1 MREVLLASAVRT
13 PIGAFGGS
21 LREVKASQL
30 GAYCAEE
37 AIQRARIPREAIDES
52 IFGCVIQAMYE
63 ASLGRTVA
71 QMIGLPDTVP
81 GFTVQQQCCS
91 GMQALILGAQHIALG
106 EADAVLVGG
115 AENMSLA
122 PYVSYSGRW
131 GGRLGHQQLI
141 DSITEITYAGSQMIG
156 KEWYMGALAEHHAE
170 VYKLSREEQ
179 DAYALE
185 SHRRAVEA
193 QRAGRFD
200 DEIVPVPVEGSKGQA
215 GLVTE
220 DERPRPELTLA
231 GLARLSSVFRQG
243 GSVTAGNSCG
253 FNDGGAAAVLVSED
267 LVDRLRLTPLAR
279 VLLPS
284 LVTVGCEPPLMGY
297 AIVPAVQKA
306 LKRTGLGLE
315 NIDLIEANEAFAA
328 QVLVDERELG
338 WDRLRVN
345 VNGGGIALGHPVGS
359 SGLRIV
365 VTLVY
370 EMGRRKAQRGL
381 ATIAAGS
388 GMGTAVIL
396 ERVG

>member
-30 GAYCAEE
+30 GTYCAEE
-37 AIQRARIPREAIDES
+37 AIRRARVPKEAIDES
-52 IFGCVIQAMYE
+52 IFGCVMQAMYE

-91 GMQALILGAQHIALG
+91 GMQALILGAGRIAMG

-115 AENMSLA
+115 VESMSLA
-122 PYVSYSGRW
+122 PYVSYGSRW
-131 GGRLGHQQLI
+131 GRRLGHQQLI

-156 KEWYMGALAEHHAE
+156 KEWYMGALAEHHAD

-193 QRAGRFD
+193 QRAGRFR
-200 DEIVPVPVEGSKGQA
+200 DETIPVPTKGPTGQA
-215 GLVTE
+215 RLIDR
-220 DERPRPELTLA
+220 DERPRPTLTLA
-231 GLARLSSVFRQG
+231 DLAELSPAFKQG

-267 LVDRLRLTPLAR
+267 LLERFPIAPLAR
-279 VLLPS
+279 VLVPS

-297 AIVPAVQKA
+297 AIVPAVRKA
-306 LKRTGLGLE
+306 LKRTALGLE
-315 NIDLIEANEAFAA
+315 EIDLIEANEAFAA
-328 QVLVDERELG
+328 QMLVDERELG
-338 WDRLRVN
+338 WDRSRVN

-365 VTLVY
+365 VTLVH
-370 EMGRRKAQRGL
+370 EMRRRNSARGL
-381 ATIAAGS
+381 GTIAAGS
-388 GMGTAVIL
+388 GLGTAVIL
-396 ERVG
+396 ERNR